1 MNNNKSNVRSLG
13 VLGKSLVAP
22 AFLLVVIIL
31 VGTIAV
37 LNLGSV
43 SQTTTVITGNMVPN
57 TGRATEIMRSIYD
70 ERLAMFNFRISGSVE
85 DAAAFTSYRNQSQGL
100 IQDAGEHFNDEQ
112 RQQMINALASRHGA
126 FGRRFS
132 EELVPL
138 HTEINEIRERLLN
151 DLGPAARR
159 EIERL
164 VETALVSGRLTEVRV
179 AVAAQGQVLNA
190 STQVGLFSVTM
201 DNAAR
206 REAGF
211 LIDDARFT
219 ISDFEE
225 IAGLETQVII
235 ADLARTWESYEQAF
249 TQLTELTD
257 RYQQILAEHILP
269 EGPELTDAAHA
280 LQLHVFSSLEQVGD
294 ETQQQISTASLI
306 MITLVVAAALLG
318 AAIAYLITR
327 SVVRP
332 MLSAS
337 HVIEDMVQDLRDRQC
352 NLGKRLPV
360 TTRDEVGVLAGNTNE
375 FFATLQEVI
384 EQFRSSSQQLL
395 SASDKL
401 SDVSQQTSDGTQR
414 QKNETV
420 EVATAMEEMVSTV
433 TDIAKSAAE
442 AQALAEQTDHDAGEG
457 KQMVTLMIDSIRDLA
472 GQLQEMAQGITELGQ
487 HTASIGQVLDVI
499 KGISDQTN
507 LLALNAA
514 IEAARAG
521 ESGRGFAVVADEVRT
536 LAQRTLDS
544 TVQVQ
549 SFVDNV
555 QRGTE
560 RVVQKMQDCQKS
572 SEMTV
577 EKAGS
582 ANELLNTITTRVLAI
597 KDMNTQIASAAE
609 EQSLVSQEI
618 TQSVDRI
625 RHIAE
630 ECATS
635 ALHSSEASQD
645 MARLGQQ
652 LNGIVSQFERP

>member
-1 MNNNKSNVRSLG
+1 MKNNKSKSRSLG

-22 AFLLVVIIL
+22 AFLLIVIML
-31 VGTIAV
+31 VGFIAV

-43 SQTTTVITGNMVPN
+43 SQATNIITGNMVPN
-57 TGRATEIMRSIYD
+57 TGRATEIMRSIYN
-70 ERLAMFNFRISGSVE
+70 ERLAMFNFRISGSLD
-85 DAAAFTSYRNQSQGL
+85 DAAAFTGYRNQSQSL
-100 IQDAGEHFNDEQ
+100 ILDAGEHFNDPQ
-112 RQQMINALASRHGA
+112 RRQMIDALSSRHGT
-126 FGRRFS
+126 FGSRFT

-138 HTEINEIRERLLN
+138 HIEISEIREQLLN

-190 STQVGLFSVTM
+190 STQVGLFSITM

-225 IAGLETQVII
+225 IAGLETQAII

-249 TQLTELTD
+249 IQLTELTD
-257 RYQQILAEHILP
+257 RYQQILTEYILP

-294 ETQQQISTASLI
+294 DTQEQISAASLI

-337 HVIEDMVQDLRDRQC
+337 HVIDGMVQDLRNRQC

-384 EQFRSSSQQLL
+384 EQFRTSSQQLL
-395 SASDKL
+395 QASEQL
-401 SDVSQQTSDGTQR
+401 SGVSQQTSDGTQR

-457 KQMVTLMIDSIRDLA
+457 KQMVGLMIDSIRDLA
-472 GQLQEMAQGITELGQ
+472 SQLQEMAQGITELGQ
-487 HTASIGQVLDVI
+487 HTASIGQVLEVI

-549 SFVDNV
+549 AFVDNV

-572 SEMTV
+572 SETTV

-635 ALHSSEASQD
+635 AHHSSEASQE
-645 MARLGQQ
+645 MAQLGQQ
-652 LNGIVSQFERP
+652 LNGIVGQFERS